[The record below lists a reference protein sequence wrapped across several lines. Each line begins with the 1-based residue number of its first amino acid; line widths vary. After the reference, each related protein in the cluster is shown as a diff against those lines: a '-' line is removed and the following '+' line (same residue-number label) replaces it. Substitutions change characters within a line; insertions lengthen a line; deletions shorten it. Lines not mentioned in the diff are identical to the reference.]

1 MLRAVPLW
9 RVALEFGNTGSLF
22 FLRWLPCQ
30 VHCYWKHALW
40 IQPWKTLRDNL
51 HPALHYMVLHLL
63 LGWEFC
69 VCKSSFLT
77 ILFWTLHFMP
87 RMKKPIKYPSKAL
100 DAYLKR
106 RVQAYLIFPLYCP
119 LYIVNK
125 PKVRYDFFIMYTEV
139 YHFLPQASLPLS
151 QTCSTHLL
159 ITMINLLCA
168 DQNLIP
174 LNH

>member
-1 MLRAVPLW
+1 MSCPLW

-22 FLRWLPCQ
+22 SLRWFPCQ
-30 VHCYWKHALW
+30 VHCYWKHTLW
-40 IQPWKTLRDNL
+40 IQPWKSLCDNL
-51 HPALHYMVLHLL
+51 HPTLHYMVLHLL
-63 LGWEFC
+63 LGWEFFS
-69 VCKSSFLT
+69 VCKSVFWT

-87 RMKKPIKYPSKAL
+87 RTGKQIKDHSKAL

-106 RVQAYLIFPLYCP
+106 RMQAYPIFLHYCS
-119 LYIVNK
+119 LNTANK
-125 PKVRYDFFIMYTEV
+125 PEVQYYSFITYTEP

-151 QTCSTHLL
+151 QMYSTHLL
-159 ITMINLLCA
+159 ITMINLLSA